1 MLRGPGGLTLRCYLE
16 ALQNFEQGVP
26 RFHFSLGPTDDVSG
40 PALSLCFSVIVI
52 TCDFSVPDGLTL
64 PEFVLYEDR
73 LPWPDLTWPLLLY
86 ASSSSWQD
94 TCPHR
99 TQACGVRPLA
109 LTQTSGFTSWLCSGQ
124 LTYTLQAQF
133 PHFQKGDEL
142 RNKRASSQSK
152 LTRRPVQRQLSV
164 TAR

>member
-1 MLRGPGGLTLRCYLE
+1 MLRGPGGLTLRRHLE

-40 PALSLCFSVIVI
+40 PALSLSFSAIVI

-64 PEFVLYEDR
+64 PEFVLYEGG
-73 LPWPDLTWPLLLY
+73 LPWPDLTWPLLLNVL
-86 ASSSSWQD
+86 SSSWPD

-99 TQACGVRPLA
+99 IQACGVRALA

-124 LTYTLQAQF
+124 LTLSWLSF
-133 PHFQKGDEL
+133 L
-142 RNKRASSQSK
+142 ISK
-152 LTRRPVQRQLSV
+152 KEMS
-164 TAR
+164 